1 MPAILSLADTTP
13 CAQSPQQAGQ
23 QLTGAPN
30 ASDAPYAAKVARNLV
45 EKTSLALLKSG
56 LGRNLKSTVLSPVS
70 ISPVLG
76 MLLAAMDNRTSKEE
90 LLGLPPK
97 SLTKELETLIH
108 RELGAFSRAH
118 PFTEE
123 SAVATVNFLTSLRPI
138 TSQAF
143 IDALLRTYDTEVR
156 IVDSDVA
163 KTTDEYVADRTAGRI
178 TSVFGDASKEERDGV
193 KLALGNVLNFQ
204 GFWENS
210 FDKSDTSAGQFYCLD
225 GSIINNVQMMHQ
237 RDDLSFADYAGFE
250 AMAKPFDSDDGKPLK
265 LVVIKPRNDGD
276 STSSLS
282 NLSSVLINELI
293 DASTKADKQAGYLT
307 LPRIQIEHTDHKL
320 LDSLASATGRRIR
333 ARDLGNLNL
342 DMFDELNSQSTISVS
357 VDEAGA
363 SGSVA
368 TVAYIARS
376 GKMPRLFTLDR
387 PGYFA
392 IVDDS
397 GNRLVEAL
405 ITNDQFLATD
415 GPASITPPS
424 KPSGNGNVLPRDN
437 SPLNGLQGEK
447 KTVVSE
453 KRYED
458 TMPPFLRYLLN
469 WAFQVPEESSIS
481 VKPPVTHGPTSTT
494 PSSGPSSGINALPN
508 GNSPLEGSLEVSKSV
523 TSKESSSP
531 LVSQDLFARVQNTLN
546 PDGQLNIRR
555 VYDSADTFRIEVR
568 SCGVA
573 KTLQTKI
580 LQLIGPQNLNEVHI
594 MEFSPITVDLMV
606 KNNARKELLN
616 IFGEGNKPTA

>member
-1 MPAILSLADTTP
+1 MFGNLLPQNGSNRQENENKSEELRYMPAILSFTDTTP
-13 CAQSPQQAGQ
+13 RAQSPQQAGQ
-23 QLTGAPN
+23 QLTGAPD

-45 EKTSLALLKSG
+45 EKTSLDLLKSG

-76 MLLAAMDNRTSKEE
+76 MLLAAMDNQTSKEE

-97 SLTKELETLIH
+97 SLTKELETQIH

-118 PFTEE
+118 PFTEK

-143 IDALLRTYDTEVR
+143 IDALLRTYDAEAR

-163 KTTDEYVADRTAGRI
+163 KTTNEYVAHRTAGRI
-178 TSVFGDASKEERDGV
+178 TNVFGNASKQELDCV
-193 KLALGNVLNFQ
+193 QLALGNVLNFQ

-237 RDDLSFADYAGFE
+237 RDDLSFSDYAGFE

-265 LVVIKPRNDGD
+265 LVVIKPRNDGN

-282 NLSSVLINELI
+282 NLSSGLINELI

-307 LPRIQIEHTDHKL
+307 LPRIHIEHTDRKL
-320 LDSLASATGRRIR
+320 LDSLASATGRGIR
-333 ARDLGNLNL
+333 ASDLGNLNL
-342 DMFDELNSQSTISVS
+342 WLLDELSSQSTISVS
-357 VDEAGA
+357 MDEAGA

-368 TVAYIARS
+368 TVAYIGRS
-376 GKMPRLFTLDR
+376 GNMPRVFTLNR

-405 ITNDQFLATD
+405 ITNGQFLATD

-437 SPLNGLQGEK
+437 SPL
-447 KTVVSE
+447 V
-453 KRYED
+453 
-458 TMPPFLRYLLN
+458 
-469 WAFQVPEESSIS
+469 
-481 VKPPVTHGPTSTT
+481 
-494 PSSGPSSGINALPN
+494 
-508 GNSPLEGSLEVSKSV
+508 GSLEVSKSV
-523 TSKESSSP
+523 TSKGSSSP

-546 PDGQLNIRR
+546 PDGQLNIIE

-580 LQLIGPQNLNEVHI
+580 LQLIGPQNLNEVYI
-594 MEFSPITVDLMV
+594 MEFSPINVDLIV

>member
-1 MPAILSLADTTP
+1 MPAILGFTDTTP
-13 CAQSPQQAGQ
+13 RAQSPQQAGQ
-23 QLTGAPN
+23 QLTGAPD
-30 ASDAPYAAKVARNLV
+30 ASDTPYAAKVARNLV
-45 EKTSLALLKSG
+45 EKTSLDLLKSG
-56 LGRNLKSTVLSPVS
+56 LGRNPKSTVLSPVS

-76 MLLAAMDNRTSKEE
+76 MLLAAMDNQTSKEE
-90 LLGLPPK
+90 LLGLPLK
-97 SLTKELETLIH
+97 SLTEELETQIH

-118 PFTEE
+118 PFTEK

-138 TSQAF
+138 TSLAF

-163 KTTDEYVADRTAGRI
+163 KTTDEYVAHRTAGRI
-178 TSVFGDASKEERDGV
+178 TNVFGDASKKERSRV
-193 KLALGNVLNFQ
+193 VLALGNVLNFQ

-210 FDKSDTSAGQFYCLD
+210 FDKSDTSADQFYCLD

-237 RDDLSFADYAGFE
+237 RGDLSFADYAGFE

-265 LVVIKPRNDGD
+265 LVVIKPCETTG
-276 STSSLS
+276 SLS
-282 NLSSVLINELI
+282 NLTSGLINELI

-320 LDSLASATGRRIR
+320 LDSLASATGRRIG
-333 ARDLGNLNL
+333 ALDLGNLNL
-342 DMFDELNSQSTISVS
+342 FVSDGLNSQSTISVS

-363 SGSVA
+363 SGSIA

-405 ITNDQFLATD
+405 ITDGQFLATD
-415 GPASITPPS
+415 GPASIIPPS

-453 KRYED
+453 EPYGYK
-458 TMPPFLRYLLN
+458 MLPFLGYLLN
-469 WAFQVPEESSIS
+469 WGFHVPEKCSIS

-494 PSSGPSSGINALPN
+494 PSSGPSGGIDALPN
-508 GNSPLEGSLEVSKSV
+508 DNSPLKDSLEVSKSV

-531 LVSQDLFARVQNTLN
+531 LASEGLLARVQNTLN
-546 PDGQLNIRR
+546 PDGQLNITR
-555 VYDSADTFRIEVR
+555 VYDFEDTFRIEVK
-568 SCGVA
+568 SQDVA
-573 KTLQTKI
+573 ETLQTKI
-580 LQLIGPQNLNEVHI
+580 LQLIGRQKPEDVYFI
-594 MEFSPITVDLMV
+594 EFSLGTVDLII
-606 KNNARKELLN
+606 KNDARKELFN
-616 IFGEGNKPTA
+616 IFGEA

>member
-1 MPAILSLADTTP
+1 MPAILTFTDTTP
-13 CAQSPQQAGQ
+13 LAQSPQQAGQ
-23 QLTGAPN
+23 QLTGAPD
-30 ASDAPYAAKVARNLV
+30 ASDAPYAAKVARDLV
-45 EKTSLALLKSG
+45 EKTSLDLLKSG
-56 LGRNLKSTVLSPVS
+56 LGRNPKSTVLSPVS

-76 MLLAAMDNRTSKEE
+76 MLLAAMDNQTSKEE

-97 SLTKELETLIH
+97 SLTKELETQIH

-118 PFTEE
+118 PFTEK

-138 TSQAF
+138 TSLAF
-143 IDALLRTYDTEVR
+143 IDALLRTYDAEAR

-163 KTTDEYVADRTAGRI
+163 KTTNEYVAHRTAGRI
-178 TSVFGDASKEERDGV
+178 TNVFGDASKEERDNV
-193 KLALGNVLNFQ
+193 ILALGNVLNFQ

-237 RDDLSFADYAGFE
+237 RDDLSFSDYAGFE

-265 LVVIKPRNDGD
+265 LVVIKPCNR
-276 STSSLS
+276 TSSLP
-282 NLSSVLINELI
+282 NLSSGLINELI

-307 LPRIQIEHTDHKL
+307 LPRIQIEHTDRKL
-320 LDSLASATGRRIR
+320 LDSLASATGRGIR
-333 ARDLGNLNL
+333 ASDLGNLNL
-342 DMFDELNSQSTISVS
+342 WPIDQLNSQSTISVS
-357 VDEAGA
+357 MDEAGA
-363 SGSVA
+363 SGSVS
-368 TVAYIARS
+368 TVAYIGRS
-376 GKMPRLFTLDR
+376 GEMPRQFTLDR

-405 ITNDQFLATD
+405 ITDGQFLATD

-424 KPSGNGNVLPRDN
+424 KPSKPSKHSGNGNVLPRDI

-453 KRYED
+453 KRYEY
-458 TMPPFLRYLLN
+458 TMHPLLRYLLDRE
-469 WAFQVPEESSIS
+469 FHVSEGYSVS

-494 PSSGPSSGINALPN
+494 PSSGPSGGIDALPN
-508 GNSPLEGSLEVSKSV
+508 GNSPMEGSLEVSKSV

-531 LVSQDLFARVQNTLN
+531 LVSEGLLARVQNTLN
-546 PDGQLNIRR
+546 PDGQLNITR
-555 VYDSADTFRIEVR
+555 VYDSAGRFRIEVK

-573 KTLQTKI
+573 ETLQTKI
-580 LQLIGPQNLNEVHI
+580 LQLIGHQEPEDFRLI
-594 MEFSPITVDLMV
+594 EFFPGSVDLIV

-616 IFGEGNKPTA
+616 IFGEA

>member
-1 MPAILSLADTTP
+1 MLSINLGLTDTTR
-13 CAQSPQQAGQ
+13 AQSQQAWQ
-23 QLTGAPN
+23 QLGVAPDASGAP
-30 ASDAPYAAKVARNLV
+30 DAVKVARNLV
-45 EKTSLALLKSG
+45 EKISLDLLKSG
-56 LGRNLKSTVLSPVS
+56 LGRNPKSVVLSPVS

-76 MLLAAMDNRTSKEE
+76 MLLAAMDNQTSKEE

-97 SLTKELETLIH
+97 SLTEELETQIH

-143 IDALLRTYDTEVR
+143 IDALQSTYDTEVQ
-156 IVDSDVA
+156 IVDSNVA
-163 KTTDEYVADRTAGRI
+163 KTTDEYVAHKTAGRI
-178 TSVFGDASKEERDGV
+178 TNVFGDATEKERKCV

-237 RDDLSFADYAGFE
+237 RDDLSFSNYAGFE
-250 AMAKPFDSDDGKPLK
+250 TMAKPFDSDDGKPLK
-265 LVVIKPRNDGD
+265 LVVIKPRSD

-282 NLSSVLINELI
+282 NLTSGLINELI

-307 LPRIQIEHTDHKL
+307 LPRIQIEYTDRKL
-320 LDSLASATGRRIR
+320 LNSLASATGRRIR
-333 ARDLGNLNL
+333 AWDLGNLNL
-342 DMFDELNSQSTISVS
+342 EILDELNSQSTISVS

-368 TVAYIARS
+368 TVVCIARS
-376 GKMPRLFTLDR
+376 GYKMPRLFTLDR

-405 ITNDQFLATD
+405 ITDGQFLATD
-415 GPASITPPS
+415 GPASITPS
-424 KPSGNGNVLPRDN
+424 SRPSG
-437 SPLNGLQGEK
+437 
-447 KTVVSE
+447 
-453 KRYED
+453 
-458 TMPPFLRYLLN
+458 
-469 WAFQVPEESSIS
+469 
-481 VKPPVTHGPTSTT
+481 
-494 PSSGPSSGINALPN
+494 GIDALPN
-508 GNSPLEGSLEVSKSV
+508 GNSPLTGSLKDSESV
-523 TSKESSSP
+523 TSNKGSGP
-531 LVSQDLFARVQNTLN
+531 LVNQGLLARLQNTLN
-546 PDGQLNIRR
+546 PDGQLSIKR
-555 VYDSADTFRIEVR
+555 VYDSADIFRIEVQSR
-568 SCGVA
+568 EVA
-573 KTLQTKI
+573 ETLQTKI
-580 LQLIGPQNLNEVHI
+580 LQLIGHQKPRDFYL
-594 MEFSPITVDLMV
+594 MEFSPGTVDLIA

-616 IFGEGNKPTA
+616 IFGEGNNKPTA

>member
-1 MPAILSLADTTP
+1 MPVNLSFTDVAR
-13 CAQSPQQAGQ
+13 AQPLQQAGQ
-23 QLTGAPN
+23 GLTGAPD
-30 ASDAPYAAKVARNLV
+30 ASGAPDAAKVARNLV
-45 EKTSLALLKSG
+45 EKTSLDLLKSG

-76 MLLAAMDNRTSKEE
+76 MLLAAMDNQTSKEE

-97 SLTKELETLIH
+97 SLTEELETQIH

-143 IDALLRTYDTEVR
+143 IDALQSTYDTEVQ
-156 IVDSDVA
+156 IVDSNVA
-163 KTTDEYVADRTAGRI
+163 KTTDEYVAHKTAGRI
-178 TSVFGDASKEERDGV
+178 TNVFGDATEKERKCV
-193 KLALGNVLNFQ
+193 RLALGNVLNFQ

-237 RDDLSFADYAGFE
+237 PDDLSFSNYAGFE

-265 LVVIKPRNDGD
+265 LVVIKPRSD
-276 STSSLS
+276 STRSLS
-282 NLSSVLINELI
+282 DLTSGLINDLI

-307 LPRIQIEHTDHKL
+307 LPRIQIEYTDRKL
-320 LDSLASATGRRIR
+320 LNSLASATGRRIH
-333 ARDLGNLNL
+333 AWDLGNLNL
-342 DMFDELNSQSTISVS
+342 EILDGLNSQSTISVS

-368 TVAYIARS
+368 TVVCIARS
-376 GKMPRLFTLDR
+376 GCKMPRLFTLDR

-405 ITNDQFLATD
+405 ITDGQFLATD
-415 GPASITPPS
+415 GPASITPSS
-424 KPSGNGNVLPRDN
+424 KPSGNINALPNGKSPQGLPR
-437 SPLNGLQGEK
+437 EK

-453 KRYED
+453 K
-458 TMPPFLRYLLN
+458 
-469 WAFQVPEESSIS
+469 SSIS

-494 PSSGPSSGINALPN
+494 PSSRPSGGINALPN
-508 GNSPLEGSLEVSKSV
+508 GNSALKGSLKDSKPV
-523 TSKESSSP
+523 TSNKSSGP
-531 LVSQDLFARVQNTLN
+531 LVKQDLFARIQNTLN
-546 PDGQLNIRR
+546 PDGQLNIKR
-555 VYDSADTFRIEVR
+555 VYDYEDNFRIEVESR
-568 SCGVA
+568 DIA
-573 KTLQTKI
+573 ETLQTKI
-580 LQLIGPQNLNEVHI
+580 LQLIGHQKPRDFYL
-594 MEFSPITVDLMV
+594 MEFSPGTVDLIA

-616 IFGEGNKPTA
+616 IFGEGNNKPTAQKDVVSKRK